1 MKKQRPLHRRIH
13 TFAAAFS
20 NARSAHKDL
29 QLEPN
34 NGFASSM
41 LDHYLGL
48 ARKWAQTA
56 SEKALVASLSITK

>member
-13 TFAAAFS
+13 TFSAAFS

-34 NGFASSM
+34 NGFAASM

-48 ARKWAQTA
+48 ARKWAQTS
-56 SEKALVASLSITK
+56 SEKALVASLSTTK

>member
-13 TFAAAFS
+13 TFSAAFS

-34 NGFASSM
+34 NGFAASM

-56 SEKALVASLSITK
+56 SEKALGASLSTTK